1 MTDVLFYITTFL
13 LQTVTVLFIARFLLQ
28 ACRVDFYNPISQGI
42 VKITDPVLKPMRLA
56 LPGYRNIDFASF
68 LAAVLTQII
77 FFYAIAAILG
87 QFPGTALQV
96 IVNSSIR
103 VLSFIVTGMW
113 WAILIMIIASFLAIQ
128 KYRKLLFENYSDAN
142 TFHFRW
148 MFQLLLLYSLTIW
161 SNRRWCLVCMY
172 DLLHCYFILNQL
184 KLSS

>member
-42 VKITDPVLKPMRLA
+42 IKITDPVLKPMRLA
-56 LPGYRNIDFASF
+56 LPGYRNIDFVSF

-87 QFPGTALQV
+87 QFPGTVVQV

-103 VLSFIVTGMW
+103 VVSFIVTGMW
-113 WAILIMIIASFLAIQ
+113 WAILIMIIASFLAPGSYHPALALLSQITEPLLAPA
-128 KYRKLLFENYSDAN
+128 RKLIPPMGGLDFSPILVFLLIGVIE
-142 TFHFRW
+142 RILP
-148 MFQLLLLYSLTIW
+148 QLYI
-161 SNRRWCLVCMY
+161 
-172 DLLHCYFILNQL
+172 
-184 KLSS
+184 